1 MTHTRRLFC
10 LALAVALT
18 VTLPLTGPALADSE
32 IPLDSLSRYL
42 NGLTTAETTFRQINP
57 DGTSSSGRVIIQRPG
72 RMRFEYAKP
81 DRTLVLASAG
91 QVAIFDPKSNQPPEQ
106 YPLAKT
112 PLNLILGDKVDLQ
125 NARMVV
131 DHHQEGA
138 LTLVTAQDPAH
149 PDYGTLELGFS
160 QNPVALRQWVVTD
173 GNGAQTIVL
182 LDALTT
188 GQSYSSF
195 LFSITDETEK
205 RIKKK

>member
-1 MTHTRRLFC
+1 MTYTRRLFC
-10 LALAVALT
+10 LALMLLT
-18 VTLPLTGPALADSE
+18 AAPVLNGPVLATPV
-32 IPLDSLSRYL
+32 PLDALSRYL

-125 NARMVV
+125 NAKMVV
-131 DHHQEGA
+131 DHHEEGA

-149 PDYGTLELGFS
+149 PDYGTIELGFS

-173 GNGAQTIVL
+173 GSGAQTIVL
-182 LDALTT
+182 LDTLTT
-188 GQSYSSF
+188 GQSYSPF
-195 LFSITDETEK
+195 LFSISDETEK